1 MTKRS
6 LEVTMNPVA
15 KLGIAHAT
23 AAVDQLTAT
32 EFPTGP
38 NALRLFIPNI
48 DICGGESAAAKRTRA
63 TGCGSVGGIDAR
75 DGYES
80 ARSPNSDNHRKRS
93 NVNDCTEN

>member
-1 MTKRS
+1 
-6 LEVTMNPVA
+6 MNPVA
-15 KLGIAHAT
+15 KLGIA
-23 AAVDQLTAT
+23 QLTAT

-63 TGCGSVGGIDAR
+63 VGCGGGGGVGGIDAR
-75 DGYES
+75 DGNES

-93 NVNDCTEN
+93 NVND

>member
-1 MTKRS
+1 
-6 LEVTMNPVA
+6 MNPVA
-15 KLGIAHAT
+15 KLGIAHTT

-63 TGCGSVGGIDAR
+63 MGCGGGGGVGGLDAR
-75 DGYES
+75 DRCES

-93 NVNDCTEN
+93 NVNDCTDH

>member
-1 MTKRS
+1 MKP
-6 LEVTMNPVA
+6 VT
-15 KLGIAHAT
+15 KLGIAHT
-23 AAVDQLTAT
+23 TPDQLTAT

-48 DICGGESAAAKRTRA
+48 DICGGESATAKRTRA
-63 TGCGSVGGIDAR
+63 MGCGGGGGGGGVGGVDTR

-93 NVNDCTEN
+93 NVNDSIEN